1 LFLPPDWAPDRLM
14 RPLIGIALFASAYM
28 AEVVRAGLGA
38 VPRGQSEA
46 AQALGLGR
54 VPTLRFVV
62 LPQALAAVIP
72 AIVNNFV
79 ALFKDTTLVAIVG
92 IFDFLHTVDAARLD
106 PKWSGPT
113 IAETG
118 YVFAG
123 LFYLFFCLAMSSYAR
138 GVERRLAAGRRQ
150 ARA

>member
-1 LFLPPDWAPDRLM
+1 
-14 RPLIGIALFASAYM
+14 M
-28 AEVVRAGLGA
+28 AEVARAGLNS
-38 VPRGQSEA
+38 VPRGQGEA

-54 VPTLRFVV
+54 VATLRFVV

-92 IFDFLHTVDAARLD
+92 IFDFLHTVDVARLD
-106 PKWSGPT
+106 PKWAGPT
-113 IAETG
+113 IAATA

-123 LFYLFFCLAMSSYAR
+123 LFYLAFCLAMSAYAR
-138 GVERRLAAGRRQ
+138 GVERRLATGRHENRIQ
-150 ARA
+150 G

>member
-1 LFLPPDWAPDRLM
+1 LN
-14 RPLIGIALFASAYM
+14 S
-28 AEVVRAGLGA
+28 
-38 VPRGQSEA
+38 VPRGQAEA

-54 VPTLRFVV
+54 IATLRFIV

-106 PKWSGPT
+106 PNWAGPT

-118 YVFAG
+118 FIFAG
-123 LFYLFFCLAMSSYAR
+123 LFYLFFCLAMSAYAR
-138 GVERRLAAGRRQ
+138 GVEQRLAVGRRQ
-150 ARA
+150 SGV